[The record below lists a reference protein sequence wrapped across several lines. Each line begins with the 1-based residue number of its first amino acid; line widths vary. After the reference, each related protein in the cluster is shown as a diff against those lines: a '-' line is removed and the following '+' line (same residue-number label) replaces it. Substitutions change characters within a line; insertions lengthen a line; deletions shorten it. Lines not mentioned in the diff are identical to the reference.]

1 MTANHNSI
9 EDTLFSPNVRE
20 EYESS
25 DKYRD
30 HLLEQYK
37 AYAESAQKNFD
48 RRNTANTFFLTINT
62 ALVTIL
68 GYFQIKQAGN
78 FEIGSHVLIAS
89 AGIAI
94 CYMWYRLIRSYK
106 DLNTAKFKVIHE
118 IEKQLPIRPF
128 DAEWEAVGRGQDPK
142 RYLPFTHVE
151 LYIPFVFLCLHLV
164 ALVIAL
170 SGMPSTSATDKPN
183 YRIGLG
189 PWVGFGPLYLAK
201 KKGYFEEA
209 GIKVD
214 LVVLTGLAER
224 NSALK
229 SGKVAAL
236 AAPVDYFVLAAG
248 NNLETTIVMA
258 IDESVGGDGIVAK
271 KDIKA
276 IEDLKG
282 KKVAFQRGL
291 PSEFFLRALLKDHKV
306 SISDME
312 TLDMETSQ
320 AGAAFLAGR
329 VDAAVVWEPWLTKAK
344 EEGGGH
350 VLASTRDYPDLIV
363 DVLAFNNSVV
373 AEHPGDVRKI
383 VQAVFKAIEFWKQ
396 SPERANQIMAPHFQV
411 SAEKFTTILGGVNFT
426 DQRRNQVYFD
436 SSAKKGTI
444 FAVTETASSIWQEA
458 GATKQSISPNSIIS
472 SVFVMGK

>member
-1 MTANHNSI
+1 MNVNHDPI
-9 EDTLFSPNVRE
+9 KDTLFSPDLQRQ
-20 EYESS
+20 YESS

-37 AYAESAQKNFD
+37 AYAESAQKISD

-62 ALVTIL
+62 ALITIL
-68 GYFQIKQAGN
+68 GYFKVQQTTS
-78 FEIGSHVLIAS
+78 FEIGSHVIIAL

-94 CYMWYRLIRSYK
+94 SYMWYLLIRSYK
-106 DLNTAKFKVIHE
+106 DINTAKLQVIHE

-128 DAEWEAVGRGQDPK
+128 DAEWEAVGRGADSK
-142 RYLPFTHVE
+142 RYLPFTHIE
-151 LYIPFVFLCLHLV
+151 LYIPFVFIFLHV
-164 ALVIAL
+164 VVIVIAL
-170 SGMPSTSATDKPN
+170 WGMPSTHAADKTS

-189 PWVGFGPLYLAK
+189 PWIGFGPLYLAK
-201 KKGYFEEA
+201 ENGYFDEA
-209 GIKVD
+209 GINVD

-248 NNLETTIVMA
+248 NNLVTTIVMA

-271 KDIKA
+271 KDIKTV
-276 IEDLKG
+276 EELKG

-291 PSEFFLRALLKDHKV
+291 PGEFFLRSLLRNHKV
-306 SISDME
+306 SINDME

-344 EEGGGH
+344 EGGGGH
-350 VLASTRDYPDLIV
+350 VLVSTREYPDLIV
-363 DVLAFNNSVV
+363 DVLSFNKSVV
-373 AEHPGDVRKI
+373 SQHPEDVQKI
-383 VQAVFKAIEFWKQ
+383 VDAVFKAIEFCKQ
-396 SPERANQIMAPHFQV
+396 NPEKANQIMAPHFQV
-411 SAEKFTTILGGVNFT
+411 STEKFAAILGGISFT
-426 DQRRNQVYFD
+426 DQRRNQVFFD
-436 SSAKKGTI
+436 PSHKEGTI
-444 FAVTETASSIWQEA
+444 FAVTEMASVIWQEA
-458 GATKQSISPNSIIS
+458 GAIRQPISPKSIIS
-472 SVFVMGK
+472 SDFIQ